1 MEFDWF
7 ISDGDGQFKALN
19 FLQLCPPLDVGSKIH
34 LHPCHCH
41 TATIHISAHKHPPST
56 QSQWTVPVST
66 VQCPMFDEVLY
77 EYISACHASV
87 SWKFHFPLNLAWS
100 SSLLVKS
107 FASFLNEDDL
117 KVSLQRGNIAPA
129 TEQCQT
135 KCQSQPYTG
144 RNEYC
149 TLWYIFMPLLYL
161 SGEKIEFWSVFP
173 YFKHKISQLANKFL
187 FFRG

>member
-1 MEFDWF
+1 MPLPHCHYIFPH
-7 ISDGDGQFKALN
+7 IN
-19 FLQLCPPLDVGSKIH
+19 FHLPHNLEGLSQCPLSSVQCSLKF
-34 LHPCHCH
+34 CHC
-41 TATIHISAHKHPPST
+41 TSTMLISA
-56 QSQWTVPVST
+56 W
-66 VQCPMFDEVLY
+66 
-77 EYISACHASV
+77 HASV

-100 SSLLVKS
+100 SSLLVES

-173 YFKHKISQLANKFL
+173 YFKHKISQLANIFL
-187 FFRG
+187 FVEDKKIFFYNFSMIF